1 MSEICNLWF
10 GPLDGQHINRFLRS
24 VTAHVTA
31 ERFIYRVGFRPLDSA
46 FQIARI
52 TERITA
58 NESLS
63 FLQPLLSSWT
73 KSSHYWNF
81 STIIITQICFSVWR
95 WKKNRKK
102 EKRIKRTVIKKRSQF
117 GCQSLYKWM
126 RDFFVAL
133 FGYARVDSRLTHHT
147 NREFVAYSENANSP
161 SKFGEMT
168 RSRAVV
174 RETRTGKLR

>member
-95 WKKNRKK
+95 WKKKQ
-102 EKRIKRTVIKKRSQF
+102 KKREKNKENGDQKAF
-117 GCQSLYKWM
+117 PIRMPK
-126 RDFFVAL
+126 FVQMN
-133 FGYARVDSRLTHHT
+133 ARFLRRIIWLCACRLTT
-147 NREFVAYSENANSP
+147 YTSYESGICGVL
-161 SKFGEMT
+161 
-168 RSRAVV
+168 
-174 RETRTGKLR
+174 GKCK